1 MKSGTTKRMAR
12 LAILTALGV
21 VLLLLG
27 SVLPAGRLALVALS
41 SLPVCVTLM
50 MYGIKWSL
58 GVFVLTAALGAL
70 LFPGAAAIMYTAFFG
85 YYPIAKSL
93 FERIRKRTVGW
104 VCKLALY
111 TFAFAIY
118 WLLAKAL
125 FTFTGGELSWYIL
138 YPLGAAV
145 FAVYDAAYSSL
156 IRFYLVKIARYFS

>member
-1 MKSGTTKRMAR
+1 MKASTKRLTR
-12 LAILTALGV
+12 LAILAAIGV

-27 SVLPAGRLALVALS
+27 SVLPAGRLALVAVS
-41 SLPVCVTLM
+41 SLPVCIALM

-58 GVFVLTAALGAL
+58 GLFALTCLLGAL

-93 FERIRKRTVGW
+93 FERMHSAAAGW
-104 VCKLALY
+104 VCKFALY
-111 TFAFAIY
+111 TFAFVIY

-125 FTFTGGELSWYIL
+125 FTFTGGELSWYLL

-145 FAVYDAAYSSL
+145 FWLYDRAYSGL
-156 IRFYLVKIARYFS
+156 IRYYIVKIARYFE

>member
-1 MKSGTTKRMAR
+1 MKSSTKRLAR

-41 SLPVCVTLM
+41 SLPVCVALM
-50 MYGIKWSL
+50 MYGLRWSL
-58 GVFVLTAALGAL
+58 GVFALTAALGAL
-70 LFPGAAAIMYTAFFG
+70 LFPGAAAIMYVAFFG
-85 YYPIAKSL
+85 YYPIAKSF
-93 FERIRKRTVGW
+93 FERIRSQIAGW
-104 VCKLALY
+104 ACKLALY
-111 TFAFAIY
+111 SFAFVVY

-145 FAVYDAAYSSL
+145 FVLYDLAYSSL

>member
-1 MKSGTTKRMAR
+1 MKASTKRLTR

-41 SLPVCVTLM
+41 SLPVCVALM
-50 MYGIKWSL
+50 MFGLKWSL
-58 GVFVLTAALGAL
+58 GVFAVTAALGAL
-70 LFPGAAAIMYTAFFG
+70 LYPGAAAIMYLAFFG

-93 FERIRKRTVGW
+93 FERIHRVS
-104 VCKLALY
+104 VCWICKYALY
-111 TFAFAIY
+111 TFAFVIY

-125 FTFTGGELSWYIL
+125 FTFSGGELSWYLL

-145 FAVYDAAYSSL
+145 FFLYDVAYSSL
-156 IRFYLVKIARYFS
+156 IRFYLVKIARYFE